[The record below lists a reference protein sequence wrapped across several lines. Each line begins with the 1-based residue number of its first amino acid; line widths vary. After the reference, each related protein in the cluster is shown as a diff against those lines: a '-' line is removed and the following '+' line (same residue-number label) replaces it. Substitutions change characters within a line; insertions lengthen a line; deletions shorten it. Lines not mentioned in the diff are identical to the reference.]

1 VGRSSPTQQRRMNK
15 PENAMKEKFW
25 AWFEKVN
32 QNMGKGEMWLWLLA
46 ILVVFWAGM
55 IHLFR

>member
-1 VGRSSPTQQRRMNK
+1 MNK

-25 AWFEKVN
+25 AWFEKIT